1 MEPISAQRMVARIN
15 AKVENKAKQTWTDT
29 EVLAAID
36 KAVERLVLLQSQ
48 SFRDQEL
55 DYLDVNVT
63 TETTLSGGMVLVGDL
78 MVWRI
83 PEFIRKVRRI
93 EDTSNG
99 SFPIEI
105 PHLKLEEKDQYRN
118 PNVGRLRKYW
128 IYMQGNEHRGRVG
141 FTGSLTGV
149 STMRVWYERRVAPL
163 HFGVAR
169 VGTVLGV
176 PAGST
181 GTRIWFADP
190 GLATTAGRILSRGI
204 TYGTGASTV
213 TRNEVYIGA
222 QVEFGNSNSGTFVEG
237 VTDQIRRFTS
247 SVYGTVDDVP
257 APDTLD
263 WQWLFDEPLQRPSDG
278 ALLTCAQFSYSLIPQ
293 IEPEHHPLVEV
304 VAAMLLAQESGS
316 KRMVE
321 SLREQHEV
329 GITQFQQA
337 CADRQYQT
345 IDQVRYYDQ
354 D

>member
-55 DYLDVNVT
+55 DYVDLT
-63 TETTLSGGMVLVGDL
+63 IATEKTPALTMALVGDIL
-78 MVWRI
+78 VWRL
-83 PEFIRKVRRI
+83 PEYIRKVRRI

-99 SFPIEI
+99 TFPIEI

-128 IYMQGNEHRGRVG
+128 IYMQGNEHRGRIG
-141 FTGSLTGV
+141 FTGGLTGV
-149 STMRVWYERRVAPL
+149 STIRVWYERRVAPL

-169 VGTVLGV
+169 VGVVGV
-176 PAGST
+176 NPAGST
-181 GTRIWFADP
+181 SARIWFADP
-190 GLATTAGRILSRGI
+190 SSGSTAGRILSRGI
-204 TYGTGASTV
+204 TYGTGASAV
-213 TRNEVYIGA
+213 SVNQVYIGA

-237 VTDQIRRFTS
+237 VTDQIRRLVG
-247 SVYGTVDDVP
+247 SVYGRVNDPGTD
-257 APDTLD
+257 D
-263 WQWLFDEPLQRPSDG
+263 WQWVFDEVLQRPGDG

-316 KRMVE
+316 KRMVD

-337 CADRQYQT
+337 CSDRQNQT
-345 IDQVRYYDQ
+345 FDQVRYYDM